1 MTAERFEGKIS
12 SCKWKSDNMHTK
24 GLWGE
29 FGTTTSEN
37 PCERRGIL
45 PPSTAFEIYPVSH
58 INMVFLELT
67 KGKILWKSQIGVL
80 PNYPEITRCIGVLIK
95 ETSFCEL
102 GHDQAC
108 CPLHTIHEGSFR
120 NLCLPLLKIFKLE
133 LKCNSL
139 LHSNLGLQCKLIN

>member
-1 MTAERFEGKIS
+1 
-12 SCKWKSDNMHTK
+12 MHTK

-67 KGKILWKSQIGVL
+67 KGKIL
-80 PNYPEITRCIGVLIK
+80 
-95 ETSFCEL
+95 
-102 GHDQAC
+102 
-108 CPLHTIHEGSFR
+108 
-120 NLCLPLLKIFKLE
+120 
-133 LKCNSL
+133 
-139 LHSNLGLQCKLIN
+139 